1 MLTANF
7 FIQATGLARRLSG
20 RWYSPITNCLM
31 NFCKKKIRL
40 KKKIKKSV
48 IVTSIHSS
56 SISAYPAEHHRAY
69 SIMHRW
75 RRREYP
81 GSGTAVWANTHRDA
95 RPACLDS
102 RRYELTPRIWLWGS
116 SANIHNKKKKNIFW
130 KTALN
135 LETIETINLD
145 CVSKRGTFTASWTQ
159 IQGCVSIKER
169 RKTLNQ
175 SRK

>member
-81 GSGTAVWANTHRDA
+81 GSGIAVWAYTHRDA

-116 SANIHNKKKKNIFW
+116 SANIHNKKKKHFLKNRSEFGNNWNNKSGLCI
-130 KTALN
+130 KAGDIYCVLN
-135 LETIETINLD
+135 TNSRM
-145 CVSKRGTFTASWTQ
+145 CFHKRAS
-159 IQGCVSIKER
+159 
-169 RKTLNQ
+169 
-175 SRK
+175 